1 MSAFPLAPQGFP
13 GARPAMTSLWHGGTE
28 EPLQPVV
35 PLVGAGVDELVGVGV
50 GVDVRVGGGV
60 CVGDGSRLGLGDRPG
75 LWVGFGDWD
84 LTVVPGFPVVPRLG
98 VAARRTISPPRE
110 GWAVCLR
117 PDRAWADAGGLADG
131 AAVTE
136 GTAGASA
143 EVTGGGA

>member
-1 MSAFPLAPQGFP
+1 
-13 GARPAMTSLWHGGTE
+13 MTSLWHGGTE

-35 PLVGAGVDELVGVGV
+35 PLVSAGVGELVGVGVGVGVRVGVGVGVGV

-60 CVGDGSRLGLGDRPG
+60 RVGDGSRLGLGDRPG